1 MQTPKTAVNVSLLR
15 EWARGHIDL
24 ANSPATQRHQ
34 LNAFDPTPLSQ
45 QGNNYNSL
53 GGQCGSIASRRRCWK
68 TVMAF
73 QSPPAEGR
81 TCNTCGDVKS
91 LNFFALDS
99 HECRRCEESR
109 EQQALKEEIE
119 A

>member
-15 EWARGHIDL
+15 EWAGGHIDE

-34 LNAFDPTPLSQ
+34 LNAIGPTPISQ
-45 QGNNYNSL
+45 QGNNYYNL
-53 GGQCGSIASRRRCWK
+53 GDQCASIASHRRRWK

-99 HECRRCEESR
+99 HECRRCEERR
-109 EQQALKEEIE
+109 EQQGLKEEIE